1 MVKATKPTKFI
12 IQTLYTKL
20 VISATKLLAHA
31 LLKCYFFIQ
40 FSAVVCSVISST
52 VDKTQTLIRA
62 LLAFLTSYAFAYF
75 AFVICGYFI

>member
-20 VISATKLLAHA
+20 ISATKLLAHA

-62 LLAFLTSYAFAYF
+62 LLEFLTSYALAYF